1 MARIERLHL
10 VDNRNYQQQLAAS
23 LVECLGPEGAVR
35 ACQANGWDGVLC
47 HVLPRPD
54 TTSAPAE
61 QANSAYRR
69 W

>member
-1 MARIERLHL
+1 MASIERLHL

-47 HVLPRPD
+47 HVLPRPNGEPPMAAASD
-54 TTSAPAE
+54 AGQRA
-61 QANSAYRR
+61 R
-69 W
+69 